1 MGFGA
6 KPRWF
11 GNEGEALPILS
22 RARCE
27 RMLTDKR
34 GFGGKTVVCQRDN
47 HIYKCLWRYN
57 MRLTTDEL
65 IVLLLGL
72 IYEQE
77 KMTEQQKARIY
88 KRVFSLVGEVS
99 KGGES

>member
-1 MGFGA
+1 
-6 KPRWF
+6 
-11 GNEGEALPILS
+11 
-22 RARCE
+22 
-27 RMLTDKR
+27 
-34 GFGGKTVVCQRDN
+34 
-47 HIYKCLWRYN
+47 

-65 IVLLLGL
+65 IVLMLRL

-99 KGGES
+99 EGGES

>member
-1 MGFGA
+1 MNVENAIENYSF
-6 KPRWF
+6 
-11 GNEGEALPILS
+11 NEA
-22 RARCE
+22 AR
-27 RMLTDKR
+27 
-34 GFGGKTVVCQRDN
+34 

-57 MRLTTDEL
+57 KRMTTDEL

-72 IYEQE
+72 LYEQE

-99 KGGES
+99 EGGES

>member
-1 MGFGA
+1 
-6 KPRWF
+6 
-11 GNEGEALPILS
+11 
-22 RARCE
+22 
-27 RMLTDKR
+27 
-34 GFGGKTVVCQRDN
+34 
-47 HIYKCLWRYN
+47 

>member
-1 MGFGA
+1 
-6 KPRWF
+6 
-11 GNEGEALPILS
+11 
-22 RARCE
+22 
-27 RMLTDKR
+27 
-34 GFGGKTVVCQRDN
+34 
-47 HIYKCLWRYN
+47 

-72 IYEQE
+72 LYEQE

-99 KGGES
+99 EGGES